1 MKILIIGIVASGKT
15 TLAKRLSKEN
25 KINYYEIDSIVH
37 DDIKNKKRTDEEQ
50 KKIINKINEQA
61 NWIIEG
67 TLRKNLYYL
76 LNMADKIIYLDIPL
90 HIRKRRILFRYI
102 KQKLKIE
109 QCNYKPNIKM
119 LKKMYKWTKEFE
131 DTQNDFEKELLV
143 YNKKAIKL
151 KNKNQIKKFKL

>member
-50 KKIINKINEQA
+50 QKIINKINEQA

-109 QCNYKPNIKM
+109 QCNYNPNIKM